1 MPKRQILLT
10 CGIDRAIVRTSR
22 RQIWRA
28 DCCAQTT
35 NVDILA
41 IVLRRRID
49 GAVKRSL
56 VGRAKKWGMGMDT
69 VKLRGILAD
78 LIRARIALSLHSAPC
93 PGEITLYK
101 RLSGLNHFFCCCV
114 QGAWSRA
121 SATVSSIF
129 FCSSL

>member
-28 DCCAQTT
+28 DCCARTT
-35 NVDILA
+35 NVDILEV
-41 IVLRRRID
+41 VLRRRID

-78 LIRARIALSLHSAPC
+78 LIRARIAL
-93 PGEITLYK
+93 
-101 RLSGLNHFFCCCV
+101 
-114 QGAWSRA
+114 GAG
-121 SATVSSIF
+121 
-129 FCSSL
+129 CSSEKITIEQAQKLIGLSYDALTDAVAALRDMVSEIGERPA